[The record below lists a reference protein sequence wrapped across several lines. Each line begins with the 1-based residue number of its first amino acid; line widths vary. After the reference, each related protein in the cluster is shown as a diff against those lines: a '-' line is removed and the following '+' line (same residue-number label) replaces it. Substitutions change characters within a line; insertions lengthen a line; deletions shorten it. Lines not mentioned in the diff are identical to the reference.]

1 MAHRVFHRSL
11 TAGVALVGAGA
22 IAFSTMP
29 VLPSQETAAAPS
41 AVTAQ
46 VQQFTPRVVTAE
58 VDTVAFVRYLEIL
71 GAGASAALKESFST
85 WNTDIPALFDQVG
98 IGVEG
103 AQWEDPDLL
112 RWNHS
117 LLGAAL
123 FAPIAPLFVGPF
135 TDSVAEAL
143 AQTFPSRGAEIREK
157 LPQAVDYAFAR
168 LVGPIIS
175 AIGATGATHQR
186 YYAAGMEG
194 DRIGQWAALLSA
206 PIDIVKGFL
215 FGGYGDISA
224 LITGEVGGPRIAA
237 PGLLTPW
244 GQYPEDKT
252 VTDTFEDVPMTAGR
266 TGAEATTQTVSTEQ
280 AAETTAEDAET
291 PSAADVTD
299 ETTTVIETTETD
311 ATETPA
317 VEATEDTEE
326 SDEATAFTETTETT
340 ETDDADGTE
349 KTETAPSGKKVRGEK
364 TVSTEKADK
373 PEATD
378 QPEKADKASGD
389 AE

>member
-29 VLPSQETAAAPS
+29 VLPSQEIAAAPRM
-41 AVTAQ
+41 VTAQ

-58 VDTVAFVRYLEIL
+58 VDNVAFVRYLEIL
-71 GAGASAALKESFST
+71 GAGAGAALKESFST
-85 WNTDIPALFDQVG
+85 WNTEIPALFDQVG

-143 AQTFPSRGAEIREK
+143 AQTFPSRGDEIREK

-206 PIDIVKGFL
+206 PVDIVKGFL

-266 TGAEATTQTVSTEQ
+266 TGAEATTQAVSTER
-280 AAETTAEDAET
+280 AAEPISEDAET
-291 PSAADVTD
+291 LPATDDVTD

-311 ATETPA
+311 ATDTAA
-317 VEATEDTEE
+317 VESAEGTDE
-326 SDEATAFTETTETT
+326 SDEITTVTETT

-349 KTETAPSGKKVRGEK
+349 KTETATVGKKVRGEK

-373 PEATD
+373 PEAAD
-378 QPEKADKASGD
+378 QPEKAAKASDD